1 MMKKLSIAIFVMVAI
16 IIIMVIWFK
25 SPVDI
30 MNIDPNE
37 VREIS
42 IFDRNTGN
50 SLKTFD
56 KEDITYIIENLNKI
70 KLRREKLSLGDAEYS
85 FKVTIY
91 GNDGEEI
98 DGWNNFIIV
107 SKNRI
112 QKGPFF
118 YNVVEGSIDFQ
129 YISNLMAESENIT
142 DTNYDKIAKYMEERS
157 IETFS
162 PYYELLDFQ
171 ISNYVENN
179 TDEGLEATF
188 YYKIIE
194 KNYDKDPDTVGYI
207 KEAKESGNINY
218 QQMYDEY
225 LEPREMNFD
234 FKVLMDKDNMITLYS
249 NISPNGVEWE
259 ETEMSDFLIKQ

>member
-1 MMKKLSIAIFVMVAI
+1 MKKKLPIAILLVAG
-16 IIIMVIWFK
+16 IIMVIWFRT
-25 SPVDI
+25 PIDM

-37 VREIS
+37 VMEIS
-42 IFDRNTGN
+42 IFDGNTRN
-50 SLKTFD
+50 SMKTFD
-56 KEDITYIIENLNKI
+56 KEDITYVIENLNKI

-98 DGWNNFIIV
+98 AGWNNFIIM
-107 SKNRI
+107 SKDKI
-112 QKGPFF
+112 QKSPFF
-118 YNVVEGSIDFQ
+118 YKVVEGSVDFQ
-129 YISNLMAESENIT
+129 YIRNLIEESKSIT
-142 DTNYDKIAKYMEERS
+142 DTNYDKIAKYMKEKS

-179 TDEGLEATF
+179 TDAGLEATF
-188 YYKIIE
+188 DYKIIE

-207 KEAKESGNINY
+207 KEAKDSGNINY

-225 LEPREMNFD
+225 LQPREMNFH
-234 FKVLMDKDNMITLYS
+234 FKILIDKDNNITLYS

-259 ETEMSDFLIKQ
+259 EIEMSDFIIKQ